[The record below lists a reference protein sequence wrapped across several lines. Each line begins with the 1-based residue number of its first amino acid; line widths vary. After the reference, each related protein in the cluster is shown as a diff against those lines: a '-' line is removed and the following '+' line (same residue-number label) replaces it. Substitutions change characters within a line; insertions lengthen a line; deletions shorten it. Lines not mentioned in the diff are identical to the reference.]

1 MMKLWVV
8 VLECEDWISTWRQL
22 WSPRLFAWEDT
33 EERNQGFVTKA
44 SGSAVARQVD
54 LIESDSLQGEYLA
67 SFSKIWKIHILSLN
81 SRSYLSKGDH
91 ECNLMV
97 FLKFYNMVSWK
108 NGEGNGTPLQYSCL
122 ENPMD
127 GGAWW
132 VAVHGVMKSRTR
144 LSYFTFTFHFHA
156 LEKEMATHSSVLAWR
171 IPGTGELG
179 GLPSMGSHRVGHD
192 WSDLAAAAAWKK
204 WGNEQEIQHNNVL
217 TKLNVWRMF

>member
-91 ECNLMV
+91 LIMPFPTWSPAMGSHYLC
-97 FLKFYNMVSWK
+97 VSV
-108 NGEGNGTPLQYSCL
+108 LVAQSCL
-122 ENPMD
+122 TLSNPMD
-127 GGAWW
+127 DSLPGSCPWNSPGNKSGVGCYSLLQGSSQPTDQTWVSCIAGGFFIIWA
-132 VAVHGVMKSRTR
+132 TR
-144 LSYFTFTFHFHA
+144 EAPITY
-156 LEKEMATHSSVLAWR
+156 R
-171 IPGTGELG
+171 I
-179 GLPSMGSHRVGHD
+179 
-192 WSDLAAAAAWKK
+192 
-204 WGNEQEIQHNNVL
+204 
-217 TKLNVWRMF
+217 KLKF